1 MLQDFNELDMYVCI
15 KYTVTLS
22 VGDGLARLSGD
33 RVTLLLGHGPALL
46 PGHVV
51 THLLGHRGA
60 LLARHL
66 PRHLLAVLLRNI
78 VTLLLCAGHTLLSYQ
93 GL

>member
-1 MLQDFNELDMYVCI
+1 MFVLS
-15 KYTVTLS
+15 TVTLS
-22 VGDGLARLSGD
+22 VGDGLARLFGD

-66 PRHLLAVLLRNI
+66 PRDLLAVLLRNV
-78 VTLLLCAGHTLLSYQ
+78 VTLLLCAGHTFISCQ